1 MKLRML
7 VAAAALATAGSVMA
21 DSAVVKD
28 GYEFHGNQLV
38 PSGVRAE
45 VGTTGY
51 GGALVWTA
59 NPKVDLV
66 LGYNG
71 GDLSWSDDV
80 KIDGSRYDLD
90 MDNNNVYVNAQ
101 IRPWANWFYMA
112 AGVSYIDNDYELE
125 RRVGS
130 NASFKVDGARF
141 NAGLGG
147 NVKIDGEMVYDN
159 DIAPY
164 VGLGFSPAINN
175 RWGVFGEV
183 GAYYTG
189 NPTVNLRANPS
200 ALGLVGDDG
209 RTLSQALRAEADKI
223 ANDDKYE
230 WLPVAKLGLSFRF

>member
-51 GGALVWTA
+51 GGALVWTP
-59 NPKVDLV
+59 NSKVDVV

-71 GDLSWSDDV
+71 GDISWSDDISV
-80 KIDGSRYDLD
+80 DGTKYDAE
-90 MDNNNVYVNAQ
+90 MDNNVAYLNAQ
-101 IRPWANWFYMA
+101 IRPWSNWFYMA
-112 AGVSYIDNDYELE
+112 AGVGYIDSKYDLKG
-125 RRVGS
+125 RPGS
-130 NASFKVDGARF
+130 DGEIKLDGKTFGADV
-141 NAGLGG
+141 G
-147 NVKIDGEMVYDN
+147 NVIGKLKYGN

-164 VGLGFSPAINN
+164 AGIGFSPAINN
-175 RWGVFGEV
+175 RWGVFGEI

-189 NPTVNLRANPS
+189 NPEVTLYNTGSQDALDVNGGTTTA
-200 ALGLVGDDG
+200 
-209 RTLSQALRAEADKI
+209 AEALANQRKKLQ
-223 ANDDKYE
+223 NDDEYE